1 MRVIDLSFQ
10 IEGSLLY
17 LSEVSNMTL
26 RGLLTSNESSL
37 SSLGGCILSKTGN
50 FSGFSVASFISIMFF
65 ANFNGLRL
73 LVNAPHFVV

>member
-1 MRVIDLSFQ
+1 MGVIDPSFQ

-26 RGLLTSNESSL
+26 RGSLTSNERSL
-37 SSLGGCILSKTGN
+37 SSLGCILSKTGN

-65 ANFNGLRL
+65 TNFNGLRL